1 MDAVPVQPSGRIT
14 VLHGNI
20 LHAGDPLWWAE
31 EDIRLLRGTRL
42 GAAAEH
48 HARQTE
54 QLGRWRQQ
62 LCSLQA
68 GLGGHDTLQAG
79 CGGWAMSHEALRWAK
94 STVWSRAF
102 NIPYLGL
109 PFFLSHSFN
118 AHALATSALL
128 RAAAKRDTPRRELP
142 KVISDLTHWKQMGL
156 IDHPTSL

>member
-1 MDAVPVQPSGRIT
+1 MLNSRRI
-14 VLHGNI
+14 LR
-20 LHAGDPLWWAE
+20 AGDPLWWAE
-31 EDIRLLRGTRL
+31 EDIRLLKGTRL

-68 GLGGHDTLQAG
+68 GLGVPDTLQTG
-79 CGGWAMSHEALRWAK
+79 CGGWDMSHEALRWAK

-109 PFFLSHSFN
+109 PSF
-118 AHALATSALL
+118 SS
-128 RAAAKRDTPRRELP
+128 P
-142 KVISDLTHWKQMGL
+142 
-156 IDHPTSL
+156 